1 MTGERDDP
9 LARAAQQ
16 LAEMQGEMYRRM
28 GSIMEDLLDPS
39 SLAGFIEAIGLGMPQ
54 LPNMNNQR
62 VGLDAYWLLGLEKSA
77 SDEEV
82 RKRYRAL
89 LHKLHPDTAGVA
101 GTERLLNLIIAAY
114 GQIAKERRWQ

>member
-39 SLAGFIEAIGLGMPQ
+39 SLAGFIEAMGLGMPQ
-54 LPNMNNQR
+54 LPDLDNQR
-62 VGLDAYWLLGLEKSA
+62 AGFDAYWLLGLDKSA

-82 RKRYRAL
+82 KQRYRAL
-89 LHKLHPDTAGVA
+89 LHKLHPDTAGIV
-101 GTERLLNLIIAAY
+101 GTERLLSLVIAAY
-114 GQIAKERRWQ
+114 AQITKERGWE

>member
-28 GSIMEDLLDPS
+28 GSIMEALLDPS
-39 SLAGFIEAIGLGMPQ
+39 SLAGFIEAIGLGIPQ
-54 LPNMNNQR
+54 LPNTNNQR
-62 VGLDAYWLLGLEKSA
+62 VGLDAYWLLGLDKSA

-82 RKRYRAL
+82 KQRYRAL
-89 LHKLHPDTAGVA
+89 LHKLHPDTAGIV
-101 GTERLLNLIIAAY
+101 GTERLLGLVIAAY
-114 GQIAKERRWQ
+114 AQITKERGWE